1 MCKQKVG
8 RVKSAKLSF
17 SKVLGSDCSQPWVRV
32 GPAKPEGRP
41 CRRNL
46 HVLLAHVTCPFSFS
60 PPRYIAV

>member
-17 SKVLGSDCSQPWVRV
+17 SKVLGSDCSQLWVRD

-41 CRRNL
+41 IFTPEVHCSMGNP
-46 HVLLAHVTCPFSFS
+46 LLYLKPKLTLL
-60 PPRYIAV
+60 I